1 MKLAGGIFFTWEE
14 VNEAIQTVLDDKTVD
29 VRYEDGTYGAYS
41 EDSDTSLDMG
51 QVDGRLAQYA
61 GLEYGLTEECQDRFV
76 GYASVFGLV
85 LIEKREGDGVWLP
98 AEVNNG
104 CCYEEAEKEPQEKK
118 RWCRA
123 PAKLVEVAVI
133 VEDGLVQGV
142 YSSDEKT
149 SVSVLDMD
157 TDEPEVC
164 DELEKGMKEL
174 QSRIDAGELHQ
185 IY

>member
-1 MKLAGGIFFTWEE
+1 MKLTSGIFFTWEE

-61 GLEYGLTEECQDRFV
+61 GLKYGLTEECQDRFV

-85 LIEKREGDGVWLP
+85 LIEKKEGDGVWLP
-98 AEVNNG
+98 AEANSG
-104 CCYEEAEKEPQEKK
+104 CSYEEAEQEPQEKK
-118 RWCRA
+118 WCRA
-123 PAKLVEVAVI
+123 PAKPAEVAVV
-133 VEDGLVQGV
+133 VEGGLVQGV
-142 YSSDEKT
+142 YASDEKT
-149 SVSVLDMD
+149 CVSVLDMD
-157 TDEPEVC
+157 TSDLEVYE
-164 DELEKGMKEL
+164 ELEKEQEEL
-174 QSRIDAGELHQ
+174 QTRIDAGELHQ